1 MQFRK
6 SSGLALAAAVAAML
20 AASQSGVRAQ
30 DATIPPPAPGAVTTP
45 GTSDT
50 TGTNPMPMAQP
61 MPAPMSDAKPMD
73 PMPTSGSKPMDSMP
87 MSGSMSDTAMPDF
100 SLLNNKN
107 YDYVDLQQAKAR
119 GLSDNQIATIAKIS
133 SESEVPFTTVS
144 AAVERGETFPYLAG
158 QYNLKLADVYKND
171 KYKQQIDEYMA
182 AYDAASLKSAM
193 MPPMMPMGGDTSSMP
208 MTQPMD
214 SKPMA
219 SKPMDSKPMANTAT
233 LDIVE
238 TAMAAKNLTTLVKAL
253 EAAGLVDTLK
263 TAGPFTVFAPD
274 DKAFAKLPAGK
285 LDALMADPAMLKSV
299 LSYHVIPGEIM
310 AADAKAMTDP
320 TSPPTVEGGTL
331 QVTKGKKGQL
341 MVNGAKVTKG
351 DIRATNGVIHIID
364 TVLLP
369 PDAMTAPAGGTAPMA
384 APAPAADGTT
394 PMAAPMTP
402 PADGTAP
409 AAPMAPP
416 ANGTTPPPAPAQ

>member
-6 SSGLALAAAVAAML
+6 TSSLALAAAVAAML

-30 DATIPPPAPGAVTTP
+30 DATMPPPAPGAVTTP

-50 TGTNPMPMAQP
+50 TGAPAPMAQP
-61 MPAPMSDAKPMD
+61 MTPPMDSTMPMNGTKPMSD
-73 PMPTSGSKPMDSMP
+73 TKPMDSMP
-87 MSGSMSDTAMPDF
+87 MSGSMSDTAMPNF
-100 SLLNNKN
+100 SLLNNGI

-119 GLSDNQIATIAKIS
+119 GLSDNQIATTAKIAK
-133 SESEVPFTTVS
+133 EADVPFNVVS
-144 AAVERGETFPYLAG
+144 AAVERGQTFPYLAG
-158 QYNLKLADVYKND
+158 QYNIKLSDVYKND
-171 KYKQQIDEYMA
+171 KQKQEINEYMA

-208 MTQPMD
+208 MTMPMD
-214 SKPMA
+214 SKPMDA
-219 SKPMDSKPMANTAT
+219 KPMDSKSMDSKPMANTAT

-299 LSYHVIPGEIM
+299 LSYHVIPAEIM
-310 AADAKAMTDP
+310 AADAKAMTSP

-331 QVTKGKKGQL
+331 EVTKGRKGQL

-364 TVLLP
+364 TVLMP
-369 PDAMTAPAGGTAPMA
+369 PDAMA
-384 APAPAADGTT
+384 APASGTTPMAPPADGTT
-394 PMAAPMTP
+394 PMAP
-402 PADGTAP
+402 PADGTT
-409 AAPMAPP
+409 PMAPP
-416 ANGTTPPPAPAQ
+416 ADGTTPVPAPAQ

>member
-6 SSGLALAAAVAAML
+6 TTSLALAAAVAAMF

-30 DATIPPPAPGAVTTP
+30 DAPPAAPGVTTAP
-45 GTSDT
+45 DSTLSTS
-50 TGTNPMPMAQP
+50 
-61 MPAPMSDAKPMD
+61 PAPMDPSMQQPMTD
-73 PMPTSGSKPMDSMP
+73 PMP
-87 MSGSMSDTAMPDF
+87 MSGSMSDMAMPNF
-100 SLLNNKN
+100 SLLNNKS

-119 GLSDNQIATIAKIS
+119 GLSDNQIATTAKIAD
-133 SESEVPFTTVS
+133 EAGVPFKIIS
-144 AAVERGETFPYLAG
+144 AAVERGVTFPYLAG
-158 QYNLKLADVYKND
+158 QYNLKIGDVYKND
-171 KYKQQIDEYMA
+171 KYKQQIAEYMA

-208 MTQPMD
+208 MTSPMAPPMD
-214 SKPMA
+214 

-253 EAAGLVDTLK
+253 EVAGLVDTLK

-285 LDALMADPAMLKSV
+285 LDELLADPAMLKSV

-310 AADAKAMTDP
+310 AADAKAMTSP

-331 QVTKGKKGQL
+331 EVTKGRKGQL
-341 MVNGAKVTKG
+341 MINGAKVTKG

-364 TVLLP
+364 TVLIP
-369 PDAMTAPAGGTAPMA
+369 PMA
-384 APAPAADGTT
+384 APADGTM
-394 PMAAPMTP
+394 PMAAP
-402 PADGTAP
+402 ADGTMP
-409 AAPMAPP
+409 A
-416 ANGTTPPPAPAQ
+416 PAPAQ

>member
-30 DATIPPPAPGAVTTP
+30 DATMPPPAPSAVTTP

-50 TGTNPMPMAQP
+50 TGTAPMPMAQP
-61 MPAPMSDAKPMD
+61 MSTPTSDA
-73 PMPTSGSKPMDSMP
+73 KPMDSMP
-87 MSGSMSDTAMPDF
+87 MSGSMSDTATPDF
-100 SLLNNKN
+100 SLLNNMTYN
-107 YDYVDLQQAKAR
+107 YVDLQQAKAR
-119 GLSDNQIATIAKIS
+119 GLSDNQIATIAKIA
-133 SESEVPFTTVS
+133 SESEVPFTFVS

-158 QYNLKLADVYKND
+158 EYNLKLADVYKND
-171 KYKQQIDEYMA
+171 KYKQQIAEYMA

-193 MPPMMPMGGDTSSMP
+193 MPPMTPMGGDTSSMP

-214 SKPMA
+214 SKPMD
-219 SKPMDSKPMANTAT
+219 SKPMNSKPMANTAT

-274 DKAFAKLPAGK
+274 DKAFSKLPAGK

-299 LSYHVIPGEIM
+299 LSYHVIPGEIT

-369 PDAMTAPAGGTAPMA
+369 PDAMAAPAAGTSPTAAPADGTAPMA
-384 APAPAADGTT
+384 APAPAAPSADGTT
-394 PMAAPMTP
+394 PA
-402 PADGTAP
+402 
-409 AAPMAPP
+409 
-416 ANGTTPPPAPAQ
+416 PAPAQ